1 MLLGDRSIGI
11 CKGKIARRRLNFL
24 RSDLGRT
31 PTRTGGECRGEF
43 FSESGGAG
51 GSVFPKSGEVTPTRT
66 EGEHRGEFLGCLG
79 GSGGSAPA
87 GWRFGSVNP
96 SLQNNNVLD
105 QGLFLKRTFLLL
117 LLNVVADGC
126 SFDGPEKRS

>member
-1 MLLGDRSIGI
+1 MLLGDPFIVI
-11 CKGKIARRRLNFL
+11 CRGKITRRRRTFF

-66 EGEHRGEFLGCLG
+66 EGEHRGEFLESLG
-79 GSGGSAPA
+79 GAGGALPPVGDSDPLTL
-87 GWRFGSVNP
+87 S
-96 SLQNNNVLD
+96 
-105 QGLFLKRTFLLL
+105 
-117 LLNVVADGC
+117 
-126 SFDGPEKRS
+126 